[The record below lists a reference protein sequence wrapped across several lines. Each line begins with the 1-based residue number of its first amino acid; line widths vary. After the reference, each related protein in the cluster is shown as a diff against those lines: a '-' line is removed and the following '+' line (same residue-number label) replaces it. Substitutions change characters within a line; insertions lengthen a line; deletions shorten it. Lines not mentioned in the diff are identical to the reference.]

1 MKKILSTLALS
12 LFAFAGIAQSADIT
26 VENAAGKQVVPQN
39 PQRVIV
45 LDFGAADTLR
55 ALGVQDKIVGFPQ
68 SGKIPNYLSEF
79 ADKKYKNVGDLKEQS
94 LEQINELNPDLI
106 IASKRQEKMID
117 KFKEIAP
124 VFNVEND
131 YNNYY
136 PSFQQNVTTLGQI
149 FGKEN
154 VAKDAKGKTALLV
167 LVNESKIS
175 AFGDGSRYG
184 MVYQK
189 FGFKPIDDSIKSSTH
204 GQSVGFEYIL
214 EKNPD
219 FLLVVDRTAAIT
231 EKANNAQKVLDND
244 IIKQTKAYK
253 DGHIV
258 YLDAANWYLAFGG
271 LESMEIIAQE
281 LDRAVKK

>member
-1 MKKILSTLALS
+1 MKKTLSTLALS
-12 LFAFAGIAQSADIT
+12 LFAFAGIAQAADIT

-45 LDFGAADTLR
+45 LDFGAADTLH

-136 PSFQQNVTTLGQI
+136 PSFQQNVT
-149 FGKEN
+149 
-154 VAKDAKGKTALLV
+154 AL
-167 LVNESKIS
+167 
-175 AFGDGSRYG
+175 
-184 MVYQK
+184 
-189 FGFKPIDDSIKSSTH
+189 
-204 GQSVGFEYIL
+204 
-214 EKNPD
+214 
-219 FLLVVDRTAAIT
+219 
-231 EKANNAQKVLDND
+231 
-244 IIKQTKAYK
+244 
-253 DGHIV
+253 
-258 YLDAANWYLAFGG
+258 W
-271 LESMEIIAQE
+271 
-281 LDRAVKK
+281 

>member
-1 MKKILSTLALS
+1 MKKTLSTLALS
-12 LFAFAGIAQSADIT
+12 LFAFTGIAQAADIT

-39 PQRVIV
+39 PQRVVV

-131 YNNYY
+131 YTNYY
-136 PSFQQNVTTLGQI
+136 PSFQQNVTALGQI

-154 VAKDAKGKTALLV
+154 VAKDAQSKTALLV

-271 LESMEIIAQE
+271 LESMETIAQE

>member
-1 MKKILSTLALS
+1 MKKTLSTLALS
-12 LFAFAGIAQSADIT
+12 LFALVGVAQAADIT

-124 VFNVEND
+124 VFNVENYIERCVKSIISQTLKTIEIIFLDDGSTDNSLNILRD
-131 YNNYY
+131 YEKKDERI
-136 PSFQQNVTTLGQI
+136 QI
-149 FGKEN
+149 FDCGEIGVSKCRNKGIELSSGKYIMFVDSDDWIDSNMVEVMYKKAEEN
-154 VAKDAKGKTALLV
+154 KLDLVMCSYIREFKDH
-167 LVNESKIS
+167 SK
-175 AFGDGSRYG
+175 
-184 MVYQK
+184 
-189 FGFKPIDDSIKSSTH
+189 
-204 GQSVGFEYIL
+204 
-214 EKNPD
+214 EKIFNLP
-219 FLLVVDRTAAIT
+219 
-231 EKANNAQKVLDND
+231 Q
-244 IIKQTKAYK
+244 
-253 DGHIV
+253 
-258 YLDAANWYLAFGG
+258 
-271 LESMEIIAQE
+271 
-281 LDRAVKK
+281 